1 MSGHVYIVAA
11 ERSGDDLG
19 AQLARLLKAEK
30 PDLTLTGI
38 GGTAMAEQGIDS
50 PIDIA
55 PLSILGFVEGLK
67 SYPTIMRLVR
77 AAVDDIMAAGPDMV
91 VLIDSWGFMMR
102 VAERLKKR
110 GYAGKIVKYVAPQ
123 VWAMREGR
131 TEVLAR
137 SVDHLLTIHSFDAP
151 YFEREGLPVTYV
163 GNPVFDTDYAQGNGA
178 ALRARYNIED
188 DAPVIAVLFGS
199 RPSEIARLAGPFAD
213 AIEILR
219 DKFPRAAFMSPVA
232 SSVATQVGAQAAT
245 DMRLQDVILLGEDDK
260 YDVFAA
266 STAALACSG
275 TVTTQTACA
284 GLPAVIGYKLAGL
297 TWAIASRLYKPDH
310 VSIVN
315 IAAGER
321 LMPECIQG
329 DCTGEKLAAE
339 LSVYIEDPAARA
351 AASEALLAQTKKMR
365 GTGGHSGSR
374 ACDAILNL
382 LTA

>member
-19 AQLARLLKAEK
+19 AQLSALLKNGSPAIEVS
-30 PDLTLTGI
+30 GI
-38 GGTAMAEQGIDS
+38 GGTAMAKQGINS

-77 AAVDDIMAAGPDMV
+77 AAVDDIMTSGPDMV

-110 GYAGKIVKYVAPQ
+110 GFTGLIVKYVAPQ

-131 TEVLAR
+131 TKVLAR
-137 SVDHLLTIHSFDAP
+137 SIDHLLTIHSFDAP

-163 GNPVFDTDYAQGNGA
+163 GNPIFDTNYLQGNGQG
-178 ALRARYNIED
+178 LRDRYNIAD
-188 DAPVIAVLFGS
+188 NTPVIAVLFGS

-213 AIEILR
+213 AIEVLR
-219 DKFPRAAFMSPVA
+219 ERFPQAVFVSPVA
-232 SSVATQVGAQAAT
+232 SSVATQLGAQAAT
-245 DMRLQDVILLGEDDK
+245 DMRLQDVILLSEDDK
-260 YDVFAA
+260 YNVFAA

-284 GLPAVIGYKLAGL
+284 GIPAVIGYKLSGL

-315 IAAGER
+315 IAAGKR

-329 DCTGEKLAAE
+329 ECTGEKLAAE
-339 LSVYIEDPAARA
+339 LSVYIENPGARDR
-351 AASEALLAQTKKMR
+351 ASKALIEQTQKMR
-365 GTGGHSGSR
+365 GSGGNSGARVSK
-374 ACDAILNL
+374 AILDL
-382 LTA
+382 LKT